1 MDTILI
7 LAGLAVLIA
16 VVALIASARRRSAGE
31 APAEAAV
38 AQSAPAPE
46 AFAPAVEPGIDPS
59 VAAAIAAAIAAFD
72 GGSKALVVRS
82 ILRASGWTRAAR
94 AEQVYRF

>member
-7 LAGLAVLIA
+7 IVGLVALVAI
-16 VVALIASARRRSAGE
+16 VALIARRRSSGKAV
-31 APAEAAV
+31 EAAPG
-38 AQSAPAPE
+38 PAPVPE
-46 AFAPAVEPGIDPS
+46 ALEPAVEPGIDPS
-59 VAAAIAAAIAAFD
+59 VVAVIAAAIAAFD

-82 ILRASGWTRAAR
+82 IRRASGWTRAAR